1 MYVYTLRLLPVKLL
15 ARVAYVSPRSH
26 VDEFVY
32 AHTLSGYC
40 QVMTTMVRI
49 DMDGGERKS
58 MAIARR
64 LRGALAER
72 GISVAEIARRIG
84 VTQQK
89 LSRRMTGLNSFDVD
103 ELDAICRAAGVP
115 FDYIATGIKELPP
128 PPGGGAPRA
137 PIPEDWSL
145 LSGTIR
151 RPLAY
156 LVPALPAGTL
166 PDDAAKP
173 AAA

>member
-1 MYVYTLRLLPVKLL
+1 
-15 ARVAYVSPRSH
+15 
-26 VDEFVY
+26 
-32 AHTLSGYC
+32 
-40 QVMTTMVRI
+40 MTTMVRI
-49 DMDGGERKS
+49 DADGGERKS

-72 GISVAEIARRIG
+72 SISVAEIARRIG

-115 FDYIATGIKELPP
+115 FDYIATGIKEVPGP
-128 PPGGGAPRA
+128 DGGGAPRA
-137 PIPEDWSL
+137 PVPFDESPL
-145 LSGTIR
+145 TGSNC

-156 LVPALPAGTL
+156 LVRKLPAETK
-166 PDDAAKP
+166 PADTAKP

>member
-1 MYVYTLRLLPVKLL
+1 
-15 ARVAYVSPRSH
+15 
-26 VDEFVY
+26 
-32 AHTLSGYC
+32 
-40 QVMTTMVRI
+40 MTTMIRI
-49 DMDGGERKS
+49 DVDGEERKS

-115 FDYIATGIKELPP
+115 FDYIATGIKELPG
-128 PPGGGAPRA
+128 PGGGAPRA
-137 PIPEDWSL
+137 PIPADESL
-145 LSGTIR
+145 LRDLNS

-156 LVPALPAGTL
+156 LVAVPPAETL